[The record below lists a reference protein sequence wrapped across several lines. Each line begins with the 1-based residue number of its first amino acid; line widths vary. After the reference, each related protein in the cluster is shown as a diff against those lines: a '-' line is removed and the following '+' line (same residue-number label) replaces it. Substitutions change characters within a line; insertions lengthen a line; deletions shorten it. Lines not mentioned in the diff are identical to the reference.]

1 MANKIV
7 IANGKRKQAVARANI
22 RKGKGKVRINGTPL
36 SEYLPLMFRQKI
48 EEPILILGDL
58 SNSIDI
64 DVNIKGGGQ
73 SGQTEAARLAIAK
86 GLVEFSGSDELK
98 QAYLRYDRHL
108 LVADVRRN
116 EPHKPNRSSPRA
128 KRQKSYR

>member
-1 MANKIV
+1 MENKIV
-7 IANGKRKQAVARANI
+7 ISNGKRKQAVARANI
-22 RKGKGKVRINGTPL
+22 RKGKGKVRINGIPL

-48 EEPILILGDL
+48 EEPILIAGDL
-58 SNSIDI
+58 SDSIDI

-86 GLVEFSGSDELK
+86 GLVAFSGSDELK
-98 QAYLRYDRHL
+98 QAYLGYDRHL

-116 EPHKPNRSSPRA
+116 EPHKPNKSSPRA